1 MKPMIP
7 NNIGKR
13 RKIINIWGKTV
24 WWLIEDEI
32 TRLQSTAKH
41 KVICFQKI
49 RHEKDNSIEF
59 RFGYYMIGVK
69 AGAKGRWVW
78 GQYALLIPKGDLLTL
93 LKEAKKR
100 KWF

>member
-1 MKPMIP
+1 MTIP

-13 RKIINIWGKTV
+13 RKIINIWGKPV
-24 WWLIEDEI
+24 WLRIEDEI
-32 TRLQSTAKH
+32 ARFQSTARH

-49 RHEKDNSIEF
+49 RFEKDGRIEF

-78 GQYALLIPKGDLLTL
+78 GQYALLIPKKDLLAL
-93 LKEAKKR
+93 LREAKSR
-100 KWF
+100 GWF